1 MLAAAQSGNRLR
13 HYRLRFKV
21 RLQAVP
27 QVKVKVKVLIDTTV
41 GPLAFRRDHPD
52 AAPEVVELNVL
63 SDQFC
68 AAIIGPIRQEVLSEI
83 SSESQFET
91 LREVLSAFVDEPFT
105 TRDFELTARF
115 FKQCRARGVQS
126 THTDFLI
133 GAVGF
138 ARDIPIFT
146 TDKDFLSY
154 SRLSPIRLH
163 QASRV

>member
-1 MLAAAQSGNRLR
+1 M
-13 HYRLRFKV
+13 
-21 RLQAVP
+21 
-27 QVKVKVKVLIDTTV
+27 KVKVLIDTTV

-52 AAPEVVELNVL
+52 AAPEVVELHAL

-68 AAIIGPIRQEVLSEI
+68 AAIIGPIQQEVLSEI

-126 THTDFLI
+126 IHTDFLI

-138 ARDIPIFT
+138 AGDIPIFT

>member
-1 MLAAAQSGNRLR
+1 MRAAAQSGNRLR
-13 HYRLRFKV
+13 HYRLRFNV
-21 RLQAVP
+21 RLQAVL

-52 AAPEVVELNVL
+52 AAPEIVELHAL